1 SELPTGR
8 RLELLLPRVEREMA
22 ERARRDHHVGAGLH
36 GLLDGLNQLA
46 ERSLLARGDD
56 RKTAALDLRGI
67 VDGLAAA
74 RLDDPLE
81 RPRAVGILEA
91 EQLRGTQ
98 DLAAVERRDL
108 ESLEAAMRRLLEQLV
123 AFALGDLPQQMP
135 HLHVAVVWRHPDTPQ
150 VLAHALAQLV

>member
-1 SELPTGR
+1 MEDRHPEVLARRRRQLRLPG
-8 RLELLLPRVEREMA
+8 VERQMA
-22 ERARRDHHVGAGLH
+22 ERTRRDHRVGAGLLC
-36 GLLDGLNQLA
+36 LLDWLDQLA
-46 ERSLLARGDD
+46 ERRLLARGDD

-98 DLAAVERRDL
+98 DLAAVER
-108 ESLEAAMRRLLEQLV
+108 
-123 AFALGDLPQQMP
+123 
-135 HLHVAVVWRHPDTPQ
+135 
-150 VLAHALAQLV
+150 